1 MKMALVLEFNVFMD
15 LEKKE
20 RKSELRDKRTR
31 WVNIN
36 FLSKQER
43 RHSGDCVVVKGVA
56 LLWWCLGAF

>member
-43 RHSGDCVVVKGVA
+43 RHSGGSVVVVRVVV
-56 LLWWCLGAF
+56 